1 MVNLSSYFRKLG
13 FRTKISLSI
22 VAILLLFGIGLSLII
37 SKWVSQAL
45 LDENR
50 IRGISNAV
58 NLSARVVEPILSED
72 LLELK
77 NLVDQLSRTDKDVT
91 YTFILDRAGK
101 PLVHTFS
108 GGFPIEL
115 IQANAVQQG
124 EVYHIQLLSTGS
136 ELINDFA
143 VPVLIGKARLGTV
156 RIGMSHVRVQKV
168 VREIL
173 WAIVL
178 SIGIGILIVG
188 FVSTALAR
196 TVTRKIQVLHHA
208 AEEIIKGNLDVRT
221 APSLQSRCWEIMSC
235 NQRECP
241 AYGDERGRCWYL
253 VGTLCPTC
261 VDGRYE
267 KKIDSCRHC
276 EVYRSQAGDEIQDL
290 AEFFD
295 VMALTLKERLQALR
309 QTEDNLKQQQRL
321 FQTILDVTPDMVSLQ
336 DQELRYQAVNKAFCQ
351 FAGKREIEILGKA
364 DGEVFSGAQA
374 EENQQENREVLE
386 KQHTLNVEKRL
397 EGLDGGRWLHVVK
410 TAVVSPEGRVSG
422 VLGTLRDITELKNF
436 QDRIIRSQRLE
447 SIGQLAAG
455 IAHEINTPLGII
467 LGYAQLS
474 KEDVQPGTEIHESL
488 STIEKY
494 ARISRTIV
502 ADLLRFSRHTESV
515 KRPLDVNQILHQVT
529 GVVEH
534 TYGLER
540 ITIVRDLQ
548 EALPLVFGDQ
558 EKLEQAFVNLL
569 NNARDAIGSDGRIQ
583 IGTTFDPAEKE
594 VVLRVSDTGK
604 GISPEI
610 RDRIFDPFFTTKGVG
625 KGTGLG
631 LSVTF
636 GIVRDHGGKID
647 FESTYGGTGS
657 ADKTGTTFII
667 RFPAYKEEPT

>member
-1 MVNLSSYFRKLG
+1 MLNLSSIIRRLG
-13 FRTKISLSI
+13 FRTKTSLSI
-22 VAILLLFGIGLSLII
+22 IAILLLFGIGLSLII

-50 IRGISNAV
+50 MRGISNAV
-58 NLSARVVEPILSED
+58 NLSARVVEPLLSED

-77 NLVDQLSRTDKDVT
+77 NLVDELLRTDKDVT
-91 YTFILDRAGK
+91 YTFILDRADK

-115 IQANAVQQG
+115 IQANAVQES

-173 WAIVL
+173 WTIVL
-178 SIGIGILIVG
+178 TIGIGILLVG

-221 APSLQSRCWEIMSC
+221 APSLQSRCWEMMNC

-241 AYGDERGRCWYL
+241 AYGDDRGRCWYL

-261 VDGRYE
+261 VDGRYD
-267 KKIDSCRHC
+267 KKIESCRHC

-295 VMALTLKERLQALR
+295 VMALTLKERLQTLR

-336 DQELRYQAVNKAFCQ
+336 DQDLRYQAVNKAFCQ
-351 FAGKREIEILGKA
+351 FAGKREIEILGKT
-364 DGEVFSGAQA
+364 DTEILSGAQA
-374 EENQQENREVLE
+374 EENQRENREVLE
-386 KQHTLNVEKRL
+386 KRQTINVEKKVM
-397 EGLDGGRWLHVVK
+397 GPDGDRWLHVIK
-410 TAVVSPEGRVSG
+410 TAVVSPEGQVSG
-422 VLGTLRDITELKNF
+422 VLGTIRDITELKNF
-436 QDRIIRSQRLE
+436 QNRIIRSQRLE

-455 IAHEINTPLGII
+455 IAHEINTPLGIM

-474 KEDVQPGTEIHESL
+474 KEDVEPGTELHESL

-494 ARISRTIV
+494 ARISRAIV
-502 ADLLRFSRHTESV
+502 ADLLRFSRHTESI
-515 KRPLDVNQILHQVT
+515 KRPLDVNQILNQIV
-529 GVVEH
+529 GVLEH
-534 TYGLER
+534 TFGLER
-540 ITIVRDLQ
+540 ITIGLDLK
-548 EALPLVFGDQ
+548 ESLPLVFGDQ

-569 NNARDAIGSDGRIQ
+569 NNARDAIGSDGEVRIW
-583 IGTTFDPAEKE
+583 TTYDPADKE
-594 VVLRVSDTGK
+594 VVIGVSDTGK
-604 GISPEI
+604 GIPPEI
-610 RDRIFDPFFTTKGVG
+610 RDKIFDPFFTTKGVG

-636 GIVRDHGGKID
+636 GIVKDHGGKID
-647 FESTYGGTGS
+647 FESACGGKDS
-657 ADKTGTTFII
+657 ADKTGTTFLI
-667 RFPAYKEEPT
+667 RFPAYKDEPT

>member
-1 MVNLSSYFRKLG
+1 MANLTSFFRRLG

-22 VAILLLFGIGLSLII
+22 IAILLLFGIGLSLII

-45 LDENR
+45 LNENR
-50 IRGISNAV
+50 MRGISNAV
-58 NLSARVVEPILSED
+58 NLSARVVEPVLSED

-77 NLVDQLSRTDKDVT
+77 NLVDELSRTDRDVT

-115 IQANAVQQG
+115 IQANAIQES

-156 RIGMSHVRVQKV
+156 RIGMSHIRVQKV
-168 VREIL
+168 VHGIL
-173 WAIVL
+173 WTIVL
-178 SIGIGILIVG
+178 TIAIGILLVG

-221 APSLQSRCWEIMSC
+221 APSLQSSCWEMMSC
-235 NQRECP
+235 DQRDCP

-267 KKIDSCRHC
+267 KKIESCRQC

-295 VMALTLKERLQALR
+295 VMALTLKERLLALR
-309 QTEDNLKQQQRL
+309 RTEDNLKQQQRL

-336 DQELRYQAVNKAFCQ
+336 DQDLRYQAINKAFCQ
-351 FAGKREIEILGKA
+351 FAGKRETEILGKT
-364 DGEVFSGAQA
+364 DEEVFSGVQA
-374 EENQQENREVLE
+374 EENQRENREVLE
-386 KQHTLNVEKRL
+386 KRRTLNVEKRV
-397 EGLDGGRWLHVVK
+397 EGLDGSRWLHVIK
-410 TAVVSPEGRVSG
+410 TAVVSPDGEVSG
-422 VLGTLRDITELKNF
+422 VLGTSRDITELKNF
-436 QDRIIRSQRLE
+436 QDRMIRSQRLE

-474 KEDVQPGTEIHESL
+474 KEDVEPETELHENL

-494 ARISRTIV
+494 ARISRGIV
-502 ADLLRFSRHTESV
+502 ADLLRFSRHTEST
-515 KRPLDVNQILHQVT
+515 KRPLDINQILNQIV
-529 GVVEH
+529 GVLEH
-534 TYGLER
+534 TFGLER
-540 ITIVRDLQ
+540 ITIGRDLK
-548 EALPLVFGDQ
+548 ESLPLVFGDQ

-569 NNARDAIGSDGRIQ
+569 NNARDAIGSDGQVRIW
-583 IGTTFDPAEKE
+583 TTYDPAQKE
-594 VVLRVSDTGK
+594 VVIGVSDTGK

-610 RDRIFDPFFTTKGVG
+610 RDNIFDPFFTTKGVG

-636 GIVRDHGGKID
+636 GIVKDHGGKID
-647 FESTYGGTGS
+647 FESACGGKTS

-667 RFPAYKEEPT
+667 RFPAYKDEPA

>member
-1 MVNLSSYFRKLG
+1 
-13 FRTKISLSI
+13 
-22 VAILLLFGIGLSLII
+22 
-37 SKWVSQAL
+37 
-45 LDENR
+45 
-50 IRGISNAV
+50 
-58 NLSARVVEPILSED
+58 
-72 LLELK
+72 
-77 NLVDQLSRTDKDVT
+77 
-91 YTFILDRAGK
+91 
-101 PLVHTFS
+101 
-108 GGFPIEL
+108 
-115 IQANAVQQG
+115 
-124 EVYHIQLLSTGS
+124 
-136 ELINDFA
+136 
-143 VPVLIGKARLGTV
+143 
-156 RIGMSHVRVQKV
+156 
-168 VREIL
+168 
-173 WAIVL
+173 
-178 SIGIGILIVG
+178 
-188 FVSTALAR
+188 
-196 TVTRKIQVLHHA
+196 
-208 AEEIIKGNLDVRT
+208 
-221 APSLQSRCWEIMSC
+221 
-235 NQRECP
+235 
-241 AYGDERGRCWYL
+241 
-253 VGTLCPTC
+253 
-261 VDGRYE
+261 VDGRYD
-267 KKIDSCRHC
+267 KKIESCRHC

-351 FAGKREIEILGKA
+351 FAGKREIEILGKT
-364 DGEVFSGAQA
+364 DTGIFSGAQA
-374 EENQQENREVLE
+374 EENQRENREVLE
-386 KQHTLNVEKRL
+386 QRHTLNVEKKVV
-397 EGLDGGRWLHVVK
+397 GLDGDRWLHVVK
-410 TAVVSPEGRVSG
+410 TAVVSPEGQVSG
-422 VLGTLRDITELKNF
+422 VLGTIRDITELKNF

-515 KRPLDVNQILHQVT
+515 KKPLDVNQILHQVT

-569 NNARDAIGSDGRIQ
+569 NNAHDAIGSDGRIQ
-583 IGTTFDPAEKE
+583 IGTTFDPVEKE
-594 VVLRVSDTGK
+594 VVIRVFDTGK
-604 GISPEI
+604 GIPPEI

-636 GIVRDHGGKID
+636 GIVRDHGGRID
-647 FESTYGGTGS
+647 FETTYGGKDS